1 MDQKSQTL
9 TRLPDF
15 AYKSFLGIQEC
26 FNVSGK
32 VAESYRFLAQVY
44 SLWATCRWHTRP
56 HPISGFGDTANRL
69 FQHGLRL
76 SWVFY
81 GYLGWWGR
89 GCMRQPVNWT
99 RTAWAESPSERQAW
113 HSALQASVDLWC
125 SAIQAITW
133 TSWWKNMYP
142 SWGGG
147 HTAIVQTWT
156 VIWGF
161 AKVSSCGCHSL
172 RIWWAFWTFWG
183 ARIGGSKHNLSRA
196 WAQTGPDLVEM
207 DHVLSSRSEL
217 LLPWLIAQPVVTT
230 KASYF
235 ANNFVHW

>member
-1 MDQKSQTL
+1 MDLKSQTL

-15 AYKSFLGIQEC
+15 AYKSFGIQES

-32 VAESYRFLAQVY
+32 VVESYRFLAQVY
-44 SLWATCRWHTRP
+44 SLWATCRWHTHP
-56 HPISGFGDTANRL
+56 HPNSGFGDTANRL
-69 FQHGLRL
+69 FQHDLRI

-81 GYLGWWGR
+81 GYLGWWGK

-99 RTAWAESPSERQAW
+99 RTALSWVSIRKTGLKLGITSIRRLVVFSNSGNYLDQLMERHISELGRWSYSNCAN
-113 HSALQASVDLWC
+113 LR
-125 SAIQAITW
+125 
-133 TSWWKNMYP
+133 
-142 SWGGG
+142 
-147 HTAIVQTWT
+147 T

-161 AKVSSCGCHSL
+161 AKVTSCGFHSL

-217 LLPWLIAQPVVTT
+217 LLPWLIAQPGYHQ
-230 KASYF
+230 SIIF
-235 ANNFVHW
+235 CQ